1 MGQDKVKIEL
11 NGVSETLLGLL
22 WGRAQLSK
30 EYSSLFYD
38 EKAVELVE
46 KIDYDFSTS
55 DMPFQGILLN
65 ISLEGNLLPIF
76 GLTALMAKQFDDKIR
91 EYITEHPRASV
102 VNIGAGLDTSFYRVD
117 NGSIRWYDLDLPT
130 VIDIRKQLLLEPDRV
145 TYIPK
150 SLLDPSWCKD
160 VKAIDDGIFIVAG
173 GVLRYFKESE
183 VKQFFLL
190 LADNFPGGE
199 IVFDAI
205 STFDIDWEWIDMFT
219 PEQREVVSA
228 ALMKAVKDWWER
240 AALMEAL
247 KDGRERAALMEA
259 LKDWWVKAPQDQKDN
274 AYSLIVALKISTKPK
289 GRDWSDIESWWN
301 ELSPE
306 EIEEAWRDFRG
317 YQKGF
322 GMWALKDANEITEW
336 DNRFTILDQFSFYKN
351 ILRNSLSVD
360 IQRLMDYGDKSG
372 RSTIIHLRF

>member
-1 MGQDKVKIEL
+1 MGQDKVKIKL

-30 EYSSLFYD
+30 EYSSLFFD
-38 EKAVELVE
+38 AKAVELVE
-46 KIDYDFSTS
+46 KINYDFSTS
-55 DMPFQGILLN
+55 DMAFQGILLD
-65 ISLEGNLLPIF
+65 ISVEGNLLPIF
-76 GLTALMAKQFDDKIR
+76 GLTALMAKQFDDKIKA
-91 EYITEHPRASV
+91 YVTEHPRASV
-102 VNIGAGLDTSFYRVD
+102 VNIGAGLDTTFYRID
-117 NGSIRWYDLDLPT
+117 NGTIHWYDLDLPN
-130 VIDIRKQLLLEPDRV
+130 VIAIRKQLLPEPDRV
-145 TYIPK
+145 VYIPK

-160 VKAIDDGIFIVAG
+160 VKVADDGIFMVAG

-228 ALMKAVKDWWER
+228 ALMGAVKDWWER

-259 LKDWWVKAPQDQKDN
+259 VKDWWEKAPQDQKDK
-274 AYSLIVALKISTKPK
+274 AYNLIVALEISTKPK
-289 GRDWSDIESWWN
+289 GREWSDIESWWN

-306 EIEEAWRDFRG
+306 EIEEAWHDFRG

-322 GMWALKDANEITEW
+322 GMWALKDANEITKW
-336 DNRFTILDQFSFYKN
+336 DSRFTILDQFSFYKN
-351 ILRNSLSVD
+351 VLRNSLSAD